1 MLSFKSFYYRVCTPP
16 AVFFCPVP
24 CVCSPSLF
32 LYKFHIFFCRV
43 ILETGERFLC
53 CCTPEMFFIF
63 LLDLFTLRFFFLNF
77 LNFILFEMFFKISCA
92 ASSLHSVMLIYI
104 IFVRAGCSCCWCC
117 CGRPHGQSVIKR
129 ISDATLF
136 LNFFLCPSFSTRLP
150 LPLRMISY
158 IMTVAPECYTKTNQ
172 GKLIAGKM
180 NSSEFQVHP
189 RFWTDVTVGKRGNA
203 TMSSS

>member
-32 LYKFHIFFCRV
+32 LYKFHIFFVGLSWKQVKGFSAAARPRCFSSSYLTCSRSV
-43 ILETGERFLC
+43 
-53 CCTPEMFFIF
+53 
-63 LLDLFTLRFFFLNF
+63 FFLNF
-77 LNFILFEMFFKISCA
+77 LNFILFEMFFEISCA